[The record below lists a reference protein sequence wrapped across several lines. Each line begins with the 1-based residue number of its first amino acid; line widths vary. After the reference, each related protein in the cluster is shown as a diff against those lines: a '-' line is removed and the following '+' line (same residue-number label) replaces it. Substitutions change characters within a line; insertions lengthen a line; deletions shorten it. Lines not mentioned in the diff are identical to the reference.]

1 MNPHIYIICL
11 KEGENNDHLFMH
23 CEFANGLWTRLFEIG
38 WEEWIALR
46 RIKDFLFTNFHGFG
60 GNRDFKK
67 L

>member
-1 MNPHIYIICL
+1 
-11 KEGENNDHLFMH
+11 MH